1 MLVRCMLPI
10 SLVENKGFKEYILY
24 MDPSFSMPTRSR
36 IKDTGLPD
44 LKINVCF
51 KIKEILSKIKWL
63 NTSIDG
69 WTDATMRSFNG
80 YVAQGIDDEWNL
92 QTIPIAFEYVKG

>member
-44 LKINVCF
+44 LKKNFVL
-51 KIKEILSKIKWL
+51 K
-63 NTSIDG
+63 
-69 WTDATMRSFNG
+69 
-80 YVAQGIDDEWNL
+80 
-92 QTIPIAFEYVKG
+92 